1 MLLIFGNDALSRPCR
16 DTLAAQA
23 GKEKA
28 NGGASSGKDDVPRS
42 VEPALRSEE
51 PALRSEE
58 HSLCSIKPA
67 SRSVEPKPCLI
78 HFTSFQPEG
87 HTS

>member
-1 MLLIFGNDALSRPCR
+1 MLLIFGFGEGNDAFSRPCR

-42 VEPALRSEE
+42 EEPVLRSVEPAL
-51 PALRSEE
+51 
-58 HSLCSIKPA
+58 
-67 SRSVEPKPCLI
+67 RSVEPKPCLI